1 MKEAPLSDVQLAHEV
16 CKLMYAPATRATAP
30 LIWMI
35 ERLVLPPEVMGY
47 SDKDIL
53 GYLLTALRERQKQL
67 SDSPPENKE
76 TE

>member
-35 ERLVLPPEVMGY
+35 ERLVLPAKVTGY
-47 SDKDIL
+47 TDKDIL
-53 GYLLTALRERQKQL
+53 GYLLQALRERQKSL
-67 SDSPPENKE
+67 SIPPENKE
-76 TE
+76 AE